1 MTNIVFGIVIICH
14 SLFKGNYL
22 KNEKVPLHFLF
33 HFWNLHP
40 IFNIFRK
47 KKIVI
52 ANVFLKLQTLKDLVR
67 ELSKKRRFRIFFE
80 SQHVEGSQTLVKS
93 AWKHFSQIFS
103 SLWQKVIW
111 KISPLFKFEIL
122 GIFVNTLTAD
132 KKHLFGIVRCCCSL
146 FKGNCLKKEKLFLN
160 FLFLFWKLPQILQ
173 IFLKRLLS

>member
-93 AWKHFSQIFS
+93 AWKHFLQIFS

-122 GIFVNTLTAD
+122 GVFVNTLTAD

-146 FKGNCLKKEKLFLN
+146 FKGNCLKKEKFSSIFCSFFGNFLN
-160 FLFLFWKLPQILQ
+160 FYKFF
-173 IFLKRLLS
+173 